1 MKKRNGL
8 IMTAMSFLFLA
19 LSAGCGD
26 QREEEYIEAAAHK
39 PLVNIAHGLPKG
51 GVAVVNDEIA
61 RALEGVEDEGE
72 AGSKT
77 ATVQPSEEPLPPLKG
92 RVRVAV
98 VGQPNERILE
108 TAAPLLRQRGYELEA
123 ISCEDYDSPNALLL
137 EGRAEA
143 NFFQH
148 SAYLQRYNQN
158 KDTNLTSL
166 GAVHYEPMAIYPG
179 TCKTLEDLEKGAT
192 IGVPKGPTGYAQ
204 ALLLLQQEG
213 LLKLMEDT
221 DLTAVWEDVVENPL
235 ELKLAP
241 MDEEE
246 LVSSLDRL
254 DLAIFHGGYGL
265 WKGISPSAALAR
277 EEDTSLAAGM
287 LSQILVTAGSEEAEQ
302 SGTDE
307 AEAMAGQPEAPEAEA
322 QAPAE
327 AQASAESSLEEGLAA
342 LMEVLKSEE
351 MKEYINRQYQGSIV
365 VLE

>member
-1 MKKRNGL
+1 
-8 IMTAMSFLFLA
+8 MTVMSFLFLA
-19 LSAGCGD
+19 LSAGCGG

-61 RALEGVEDEGE
+61 RALEGAEDEGE
-72 AGSKT
+72 EGSRMIT
-77 ATVQPSEEPLPPLKG
+77 AQASEKPLPPLKG

-108 TAAPLLRQRGYELEA
+108 AAAPLLRQRGYELEA

-158 KDTNLTSL
+158 KNKNLISL

-179 TCKTLEDLEKGAT
+179 TCKTLEDLGKGAA
-192 IGVPKGPTGYAQ
+192 IGVPEGPTGYAQ

-235 ELKLAP
+235 ELKLVP
-241 MDEEE
+241 MEEEE

-254 DLAIFHGGYGL
+254 DLAVFHGGYGL

-277 EEDTSLAAGM
+277 EENSSLAAEM

-302 SGTDE
+302 PGAAE
-307 AEAMAGQPEAPEAEA
+307 AEAPAEQSGADEVKAIAGRPGAAEA
-322 QAPAE
+322 QVLT
-327 AQASAESSLEEGLAA
+327 ESSSEEGLAA